1 MTLFGPG
8 SEFRSER
15 ILMISSSG
23 SEFFLNIDF
32 LVLSIILLLSQ
43 EKNNVFS
50 LSKSMFYR
58 PKGLEIKFYPRSSAE
73 GLQRTPPDP
82 SGEFELVSLFIP
94 AAAKLASS
102 MSWD

>member
-1 MTLFGPG
+1 
-8 SEFRSER
+8 
-15 ILMISSSG
+15 
-23 SEFFLNIDF
+23 
-32 LVLSIILLLSQ
+32 
-43 EKNNVFS
+43 
-50 LSKSMFYR
+50 MFYR